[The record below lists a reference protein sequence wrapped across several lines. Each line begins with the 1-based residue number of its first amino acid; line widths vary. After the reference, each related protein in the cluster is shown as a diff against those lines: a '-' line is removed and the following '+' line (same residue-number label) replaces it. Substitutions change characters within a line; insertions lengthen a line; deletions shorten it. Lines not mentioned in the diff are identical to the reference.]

1 MLKLLERIS
10 VQESPQFLHRVTDG
24 ICGRSFPRFQDY
36 STIFTIAEFLEL
48 VNVITAFLKTAV
60 GKKMNDEELQQSLSG
75 LDSSHQQAIFHCLQS
90 RREEIR
96 HSLIEKTNAIS
107 TSQLQD
113 FDWQLKLAL
122 SSDKISALQAPLV
135 NLDLDI
141 KENGAI
147 TPLSI
152 EMNKDELQNLISS
165 LEAANKVVLQLK

>member
-1 MLKLLERIS
+1 
-10 VQESPQFLHRVTDG
+10 
-24 ICGRSFPRFQDY
+24 
-36 STIFTIAEFLEL
+36 
-48 VNVITAFLKTAV
+48 
-60 GKKMNDEELQQSLSG
+60 MNDEELQQSLSG

-165 LEAANKVVLQLK
+165 LEAANKVFYL